1 MSELLFAA
9 VLFIA
14 AHLGVSSTPLRG
26 ALVRRIGEG
35 PYLGVYSL
43 MAGVTLVYL
52 IIVFNRLPHADFL
65 WTPTPAI
72 RGVAMAIVAVAF
84 VFLLGA
90 FVTRN
95 PTSVGQESTMKA
107 VGQGAGLIR
116 ITRHPF
122 QWAVVLWAIAHII
135 ANGDTASLIFF
146 GSLGT
151 LSLVGIVS
159 DRSEEGAQRCRG
171 LAVLRRRNVE
181 HPIQGDR
188 PGPQSTRIR
197 RTGHADRRRARR
209 LRDYAVGTRVDI
221 GRPAYLRAP
230 ASAYSAARASFE

>member
-1 MSELLFAA
+1 MGELLFAA

-151 LSLVGIVS
+151 LSLVGSFLIDQKKARSAAADWPSFAAATSNIPFRAIVQG
-159 DRSEEGAQRCRG
+159 RNRLVFGELVMPIVVG
-171 LAVLRRRNVE
+171 LVVYAITLW
-181 HPIQGDR
+181 
-188 PGPQSTRIR
+188 
-197 RTGHADRRRARR
+197 GHAWISGVP
-209 LRDYAVGTRVDI
+209 LI
-221 GRPAYLRAP
+221 
-230 ASAYSAARASFE
+230 

>member
-1 MSELLFAA
+1 MGELLFAA

-43 MAGVTLVYL
+43 MAGVTLIYL

-65 WTPTPAI
+65 WIPTPAI

-151 LSLVGIVS
+151 LSLVGSFLI
-159 DRSEEGAQRCRG
+159 DQKK
-171 LAVLRRRNVE
+171 
-181 HPIQGDR
+181 
-188 PGPQSTRIR
+188 
-197 RTGHADRRRARR
+197 AR
-209 LRDYAVGTRVDI
+209 
-221 GRPAYLRAP
+221 
-230 ASAYSAARASFE
+230 SAAADWPAFAAATSNVPFRAIVQGRNRLVFGELVMPIVAGLVVYAITLWGHIWVSGVPLI